1 MTVAAVLQ
9 HVAGARARVSIE
21 NGYLRL
27 RGPREA
33 LTPDL
38 KREVAEHKAELLALL
53 TAPDR
58 VVRDRLRAIAEQDRD
73 QVNPNVIERLSP
85 DDLADCRTLADDTL
99 HAYLIALTDTT
110 ERMKGKA
117 PWSWTAPAM
126 CAHCGPVW
134 LHPAVVLALPIV
146 NGLRTALGC
155 PWCPEHADRRLFAR
169 PHVTCA
175 GCARFAP
182 NENNAHAGLGH
193 CAAKDNG
200 QWPLAKHACGHF
212 QPINEAVNVS
222 SVSDHDPD
230 TAPPRSKRS
239 GSGQ

>member
-9 HVAGARARVSIE
+9 HVAGARARVSVE
-21 NGYLRL
+21 NGSLRL

-33 LTPDL
+33 LAPAL
-38 KREVAEHKAELLALL
+38 RSEVAEHKAELLALL

-58 VVRDRLRAIAEQDRD
+58 VVRDRLRTIAEKDRD
-73 QVNPNVIERLSP
+73 QINPNVIERLAGA
-85 DDLADCRTLADDTL
+85 DLADCRALPDETL
-99 HAYLIALTDTT
+99 HAYLVALTDTN

-117 PWSWTAPAM
+117 PWAWTAPAM
-126 CAHCGPVW
+126 CAHCGVVW
-134 LHPAVVLALPIV
+134 LHPEVVIGLPVINGFHLAV
-146 NGLRTALGC
+146 GC
-155 PWCPEHADRRLFAR
+155 PWCSEHADGRLFAR

-175 GCARFAP
+175 TCRRFAS
-182 NENNAHAGLGH
+182 NENNPVAGLGH
-193 CAAKDNG
+193 CDALNNG
-200 QWPLAKHACGHF
+200 QWPLASHACGHF
-212 QPINEAVNVS
+212 QPINEDANVH